1 MKNSELEGF
10 KKSALKIHGNKF
22 DYSKAFYINSKTP
35 LTIICPTHGEYSQIP
50 QVHLKTH
57 GCPKCGRHHTEKSHI
72 HDFDTFLNKCNKKF
86 KSKYTYIYNGNC
98 FVAQKSLLN
107 ITCQCGNSF
116 EMKAR
121 NHLFSKSGG
130 CKRCQYSSNSEK
142 SSKPLEYVKSLLK
155 KHFPALTLVDSDYA
169 NMSTEC
175 GVECSKH
182 GFYKTRPYNFQ
193 YGHGGCPNCAYPS
206 SLEKILQDF
215 FESKNIEFKKNDRTI
230 IKPNEID
237 FLIGNLGIE
246 TCGLYWH
253 SDEIVDSQYHYKK
266 YLKCLEKKVKLLQF
280 FEDEIL
286 EKSKIIFS
294 MISNR
299 LGKSEKIY
307 ARNCTVLKISN
318 KEKKNFLIENHLQG
332 DCVSSFNLGLKINN
346 ELVSVMTF
354 SKPRINLGRRSS
366 TEDEYELI
374 RFANKLNIT
383 VVGGASKLF
392 SFFIKNNKPKKII
405 SYCDLRHSTGELY
418 AKLGFIKGKTS
429 KPNYFY
435 YKSGHGI
442 KRHNRFSFRKSV
454 LTKLLSDF
462 DASKTEKQ
470 NMKDHGF
477 LRIYDCGSTKF
488 EWSEKNFNFD

>member
-1 MKNSELEGF
+1 M
-10 KKSALKIHGNKF
+10 
-22 DYSKAFYINSKTP
+22 
-35 LTIICPTHGEYSQIP
+35 
-50 QVHLKTH
+50 
-57 GCPKCGRHHTEKSHI
+57 
-72 HDFDTFLNKCNKKF
+72 
-86 KSKYTYIYNGNC
+86 
-98 FVAQKSLLN
+98 
-107 ITCQCGNSF
+107 
-116 EMKAR
+116 
-121 NHLFSKSGG
+121 
-130 CKRCQYSSNSEK
+130 
-142 SSKPLEYVKSLLK
+142 
-155 KHFPALTLVDSDYA
+155 
-169 NMSTEC
+169 
-175 GVECSKH
+175 
-182 GFYKTRPYNFQ
+182 KTR
-193 YGHGGCPNCAYPS
+193 
-206 SLEKILQDF
+206 
-215 FESKNIEFKKNDRTI
+215 
-230 IKPNEID
+230 
-237 FLIGNLGIE
+237 
-246 TCGLYWH
+246 
-253 SDEIVDSQYHYKK
+253 
-266 YLKCLEKKVKLLQF
+266 KVKLLQF

-286 EKSKIIFS
+286 EKRKIIFS

-454 LTKLLSDF
+454 LTKLLSNF

-488 EWSEKNFNFD
+488 EWSEKKL